1 MAKTK
6 PQTEQKTTLK
16 SWSEVDQL
24 LKAIASIESK
34 KMQEESAMNDKILRA
49 NQDHMPT
56 LDKLNAEKL
65 GYERDIQLYCDGQ
78 KDEFKDARS
87 KTLNYGVV
95 GFRKGTG
102 ALKTLKGF
110 TWEAVKKVIEASKK
124 YSAYIK
130 TKTDI
135 DKNAILSSD
144 MKPDQMAKLGV
155 QVVQEDSFYYEAYLK
170 SSSEQTVSK

>member
-6 PQTEQKTTLK
+6 PQTEQKSTLK
-16 SWSEVDQL
+16 SWSEVDQI

-34 KMQEESAMNDKILRA
+34 KMQEESKMNDKILRA

-110 TWEAVKKVIEASKK
+110 TWEAVKKVIQASKK

-135 DKNAILSSD
+135 DKNAILSSG
-144 MKPDQMAKLGV
+144 MKADQLAKIGV
-155 QVVQEDSFYYEAYLK
+155 QIEQNDAFYYEAYLK
-170 SSSEQTVSK
+170 SSSEQTVS

>member
-1 MAKTK
+1 MAKAK

-16 SWSEVDQL
+16 SWAEVDQI

-34 KMQEESAMNDKILRA
+34 KMQEESAMNDKILKA
-49 NQDHMPT
+49 NQEHMPI
-56 LDKLNAEKL
+56 LDRLNAEKL
-65 GYERDIQLYCDGQ
+65 GYERDIQLYCDDQ
-78 KDEFKDARS
+78 KDEFNETRS
-87 KTLNYGVV
+87 KTLNYGIV

-124 YSAYIK
+124 YAVYIK

-135 DKNAILSSD
+135 DKNAILSSG
-144 MKPDQMAKLGV
+144 MKPDQLAKLGV
-155 QVVQEDSFYYEAYLK
+155 QIVQEDAFYYEAYLK
-170 SSSEQTVSK
+170 SSSEQTVS